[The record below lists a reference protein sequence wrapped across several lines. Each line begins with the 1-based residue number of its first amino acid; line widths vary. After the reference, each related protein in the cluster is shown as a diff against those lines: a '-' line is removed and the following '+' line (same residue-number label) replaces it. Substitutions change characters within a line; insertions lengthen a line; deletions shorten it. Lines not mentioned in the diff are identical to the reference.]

1 MTRSIMHGKFL
12 VLSKDE
18 INKMFANE
26 NEYSYKIAQIEPGFD
41 DDYIV
46 EVVKKR
52 PGITTVPMSDLDNI
66 VKNMCGDSE

>member
-1 MTRSIMHGKFL
+1 MTRSIIHGKFL

-18 INKMFANE
+18 INKMFVNE

-46 EVVKKR
+46 EVVEKR
-52 PGITTVPMSDLDNI
+52 LDITMVPMSDLDNI
-66 VKNMCGDSE
+66 VKNRCSDSG